1 MPGLLTRALAGFPV
15 IAALGTAIA
24 PSAQAAPACQ
34 QIDPATGQCL
44 VWVQVPGSQPTHG
57 GTDEPAGAG
66 SGAACVWD
74 PAKQGLSGPPAGP
87 VACSSEY
94 GYWSNQYNCYIS
106 PLKPQPPA
114 DDPAWQGHEPGEGA
128 VYQCFQPQ
136 TGILVPVWAADTPP
150 GSDAGPTPGEVAQL
164 AVDQMNLTAI
174 DVGITPEPGRDSVGI
189 VGMPVWLWVQA
200 PDAQTY
206 GPATA
211 SASAGG
217 ITVIATARVQQITW
231 DMGDGDQV
239 VCQTPGTPYQPSYG
253 DQASP
258 DCGHLY
264 TESSAG
270 QPGGRYT
277 VTATSDWVVTWQ
289 GAGQEGTIELDGLAS
304 SVQITVGEGQVLVQ

>member
-1 MPGLLTRALAGFPV
+1 M
-15 IAALGTAIA
+15 
-24 PSAQAAPACQ
+24 
-34 QIDPATGQCL
+34 
-44 VWVQVPGSQPTHG
+44 
-57 GTDEPAGAG
+57 
-66 SGAACVWD
+66 
-74 PAKQGLSGPPAGP
+74 
-87 VACSSEY
+87 ACSSEY

-106 PLKPQPPA
+106 PLRPPPPA
-114 DDPAWQGHEPGEGA
+114 DDPAWQGHPPGEGA

-174 DVGITPEPGRDSVGI
+174 NIGITPEPGPNSVGI
-189 VGMPVWLWVQA
+189 VGMPVWLWAEA

-211 SASAGG
+211 SATAGG
-217 ITVIATARVQQITW
+217 ITVTATARVQQITW
-231 DMGDGDQV
+231 DMGDGTQV
-239 VCQTPGTPYQPSYG
+239 VCQTAGTPYQPSYG
-253 DQASP
+253 DRTSP

-264 TESSAG
+264 TESSAD

-289 GAGQEGTIELDGLAS
+289 GAGQTGTIQLDGLAS